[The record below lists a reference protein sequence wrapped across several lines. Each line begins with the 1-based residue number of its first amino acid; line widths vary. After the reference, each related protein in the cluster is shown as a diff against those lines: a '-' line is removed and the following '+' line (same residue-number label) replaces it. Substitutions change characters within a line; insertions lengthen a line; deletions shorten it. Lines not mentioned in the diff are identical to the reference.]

1 MDNLI
6 RRQAVIEA
14 IDYCNEWKVLGITVV
29 DKDDVM
35 RQINVLPTIEERKT
49 GKRMNGP
56 ITNADRIRTMT
67 DEELAEMFEKWITNC
82 DCNFTPC
89 VEYCDMFDGK
99 TCKERW
105 LGWLKKAVEK

>member
-1 MDNLI
+1 MRLI
-6 RRQAVIEA
+6 DADELIEA
-14 IDYCNEWKVLGITVV
+14 LDSFILDEVTDVHGDTV
-29 DKDDVM
+29 
-35 RQINVLPTIEERKT
+35 REILERLTTIEERKT
-49 GKRMNGP
+49 GNRMNDP

-67 DEELAEMFEKWITNC
+67 DEELAEMFERWITNC

-105 LGWLKKAVEK
+105 LVWLKKAVEK